1 MKSRPKKTTVKRSGK
16 SGFTINFSEK
26 DGKAV
31 ADRMRTGGS
40 LAEVL
45 FGKKPGVMEIGEKPG
60 Q

>member
-1 MKSRPKKTTVKRSGK
+1 MKARAKKTTVKRSGK
-16 SGFTINFSEK
+16 SGFVINFSEK

-45 FGKKPGVMEIGEKPG
+45 FGKKPG
-60 Q
+60 